1 MTRGATLPTTGTDTS
16 PAGSELYAPILIVD
30 DSPTKRLAL
39 RSVLESLGYP
49 ILEAGSG
56 RDALRC
62 VLAQDFAVILLDVK
76 MPVMDGFETATLIR
90 QRPKSELTPII
101 FITAFSNDDIGE
113 SERYAE
119 GAVDFIFAPVPV
131 PQLRAKVTVFASL
144 FIQAAKLAAQ
154 AREMQVALSEARDSA
169 NRASELKS
177 EFLANMSHEIRTPM
191 NGVLGMNELLLG
203 TDLDELQRGYAQAVH
218 DSGQGMLRVLNEI
231 LDFSKIEAGKLQ
243 IEKHES
249 DLWRVVDVLVDLL
262 AGTAQSKGLE
272 LIVAIDRSVP
282 PTVILDAGRVGQV
295 LNNLVANAIKFT
307 SSGQVLLRITSSF
320 PEDGT
325 EDDQRTIRFE
335 VSDTGIGI
343 SPDQLGSIFEP
354 FVQADASTSRRYGG
368 TGLGLAI
375 TSQLVTLMGG
385 EIGATSQAGAG
396 STFWFTV
403 PTRAVTGEGAPV
415 RRWLDVDLV
424 ERSAL
429 VVDTTASQRHTLAEY
444 LRECGMSVETA
455 DSGEAA
461 LRALHDAADRGI
473 PFDVALV
480 NRAMPGMDGME
491 LTAKVVGDPAMTTRL
506 VLLTDFGLKL
516 EGTGLAE
523 SGIAAVLPKPI
534 RQRQV
539 GASVRSA
546 LGLTDKDAPIAAPM
560 PPAATVRAPSGAGRI
575 LVAEDNVIN
584 QKVAVAIL
592 SGAGYHVDT
601 VLDGAAAVHKTANA
615 TYDAI
620 LMDCHMPEMDGYEAT
635 MAIRTR
641 EGIHR
646 HTPIIAVTAGAREE
660 DRERCLA
667 CGMDDYMAKPVTRY
681 GLLAV
686 VDRFV
691 RGAA

>member
-1 MTRGATLPTTGTDTS
+1 VR
-16 PAGSELYAPILIVD
+16 SELYAPILIVD
-30 DSPTKRLAL
+30 DSSTKRMAL
-39 RSVLESLGYP
+39 RSVLEPLGYP
-49 ILEAGSG
+49 IFEAGSG

-76 MPVMDGFETATLIR
+76 MPIMDGFETATLIR
-90 QRPKSELTPII
+90 QRPRSELTPII
-101 FITAFSNDDIGE
+101 FITAFSTDEIGE
-113 SERYAE
+113 SDRYAE

-144 FIQAAKLAAQ
+144 FLQAAKLADQ

-169 NRASELKS
+169 NRTSALKS

-191 NGVLGMNELLLG
+191 NGVLGMNELLLE
-203 TDLDELQRGYAQAVH
+203 TNLDEIQRGYAQAVH
-218 DSGQGMLRVLNEI
+218 DSGEGMLRVLNEI
-231 LDFSKIEAGKLQ
+231 LDFSKIEAGQMQ
-243 IEKHES
+243 IENRES
-249 DLWRVVDVLVDLL
+249 DLWNVVDDLVDLL
-262 AGTAQSKGLE
+262 AITAQSKGLE
-272 LIVAIDRSVP
+272 LVVAIDRSVP
-282 PTVILDAGRVGQV
+282 RTVILDGGRLGQV

-307 SSGQVLLRITSSF
+307 RSGQVLLRINSSF

-325 EDDQRTIRFE
+325 EDDQISIRFE
-335 VSDTGIGI
+335 VTDTGIGI
-343 SPDQLGSIFEP
+343 SPDHLGHIFQP
-354 FVQADASTSRRYGG
+354 FVQADSSTSRRYGG

-385 EIGATSQAGAG
+385 DIGATSDAGVG

-403 PTRAVTGEGAPV
+403 PARAATGEITSL

-444 LRECGMSVETA
+444 LRDCGMTVQTA

-461 LRALHDAADRGI
+461 LKVLNDAAGGDT
-473 PFDVALV
+473 PFDVVLV
-480 NRAMPGMDGME
+480 NRAMPGTDGMD
-491 LTAKVVGDPAMTTRL
+491 LATKVLGDPGLTTRL
-506 VLLTDFGLKL
+506 ILLTDFGMQR
-516 EGTGLAE
+516 EATGLAE
-523 SGIAAVLPKPI
+523 SGVAAVLTKPI

-546 LGLTDKDAPIAAPM
+546 LGLIDKDGHIAAPTV
-560 PPAATVRAPSGAGRI
+560 PPTTVRMAATAGRI
-575 LVAEDNVIN
+575 LVAEDNLIN
-584 QKVAVAIL
+584 QKVVVAIL
-592 SGAGYHVDT
+592 SGAGYTVET
-601 VLDGAAAVHKTANA
+601 VLNGAAAVDATAKA

-635 MAIRTR
+635 VAIRAQ
-641 EGIHR
+641 EGVRR

-667 CGMDDYMAKPVTRY
+667 CGMDDYMAKPVRRD

-691 RGAA
+691 KGAA